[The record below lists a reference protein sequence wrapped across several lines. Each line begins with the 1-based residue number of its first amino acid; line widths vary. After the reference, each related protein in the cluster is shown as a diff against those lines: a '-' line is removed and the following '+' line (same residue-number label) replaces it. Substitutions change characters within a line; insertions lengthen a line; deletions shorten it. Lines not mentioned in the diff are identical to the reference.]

1 MRKTIFLLLKQALRA
16 VLPSLVLVLI
26 LLALAPSLSAQEQF
40 DITVFADSTKYGWE
54 DWLDRNSYRIDLIE
68 RQELLQIY
76 EMESSQIGNSIL
88 KSAIVPGYG
97 QISSKAWTKGTVF
110 LGAELLSMGVSLY
123 FLDRSNYYYGKYMEA
138 TQIDDI
144 QHFYAA
150 AQRPRYY
157 SWMFMALGAVVWGY
171 NIYDVIL
178 TTDNYNAQV
187 WQEILERHGKK
198 TISMGPE
205 GIQLRF

>member
-1 MRKTIFLLLKQALRA
+1 MRKTIFLLLKQAQRA
-16 VLPSLVLVLI
+16 IPSYLALIFI
-26 LLALAPSLSAQEQF
+26 LLALAPSLAAQEQF
-40 DITVFADSTKYGWE
+40 DINVFADSTKYGWE
-54 DWLDRNSYRIDLIE
+54 DWRDRNTYRMDLID

-76 EMESSQIGNSIL
+76 EMESSQIGTSIL
-88 KSAIVPGYG
+88 KSAIIPGYG
-97 QISSKAWTKGTVF
+97 QISSKAWTKGTIF

-123 FLDRSNYYYGKYMEA
+123 FYDRSNYYYGKYMEA

-144 QHFYAA
+144 QHYFAA
-150 AQRPRYY
+150 AQTPRYY

-178 TTDNYNAQV
+178 TTDSYNAQV
-187 WQEILERHGKK
+187 WQEIMERHGKK

>member
-1 MRKTIFLLLKQALRA
+1 MRKTFFTFLKQTYRA
-16 VLPSLVLVLI
+16 VLPSFALILI
-26 LLALAPSLSAQEQF
+26 LLTLAPKLSAQDQF
-40 DITVFADSTKYGWE
+40 DITVFSDSTKYGWE
-54 DWLDRNSYRIDLIE
+54 DWRDRNVYRVDLIE

-76 EMESSQIGNSIL
+76 EMESSQIGGSIL
-88 KSAIVPGYG
+88 KSAFIPGYG
-97 QISSKAWTKGTVF
+97 QISSKAWTKGTIF

-123 FLDRSNYYYGKYMEA
+123 FLDRSNYYYGKYLES

-144 QHFYAA
+144 QHFYSA
-150 AQRPRYY
+150 AQKPRYY

-178 TTDNYNAQV
+178 TTDAYNAQL

>member
-1 MRKTIFLLLKQALRA
+1 MRKTILTLFKRTYRT
-16 VLPSLVLVLI
+16 VLPSFALILI
-26 LLALAPSLSAQEQF
+26 LLALVPSLAAQDQF
-40 DITVFADSTKYGWE
+40 DITAFSDSTKYGWE
-54 DWLDRNSYRIDLIE
+54 DWRDRNVYRVDLIE

-76 EMESSQIGNSIL
+76 EMESSQIGSSIL
-88 KSAIVPGYG
+88 KSALIPGYG

-123 FLDRSNYYYGKYMEA
+123 FLDRSNYYYGKYLES

-144 QHFYAA
+144 QYFYSA
-150 AQRPRYY
+150 AQKPRYY

-178 TTDNYNAQV
+178 TTDAYNAQV